1 MVSGHESFAEGRSYP
16 VGMAEAHLAAAPRR
30 GAELGTDGPQPSRGK
45 TEVRLLSELDDLTEA
60 VEVIKGVWGK
70 TGGGLLPVELLR
82 AYAHAGDPV
91 LGAFQVDSG
100 RMIGICVGFL
110 AMPEQGDL
118 HLHSHMTGV
127 TPGIQHRGIG
137 FALKVA
143 QREWCL
149 ERGITD
155 VRWTVDPLLAANAW
169 FNIGKLGGTAH
180 SYLPQFY
187 GDMDDDLN
195 RGEQT
200 DRLEMSWAV
209 GSPRVAAI
217 LGGQSLNGDSAKA
230 ERTVGIPA
238 DYYGLRKTDP
248 EEAARQRASVRSQ
261 LMEAFDDG
269 LEISGYTRET
279 GYQLTR
285 RV

>member
-1 MVSGHESFAEGRSYP
+1 
-16 VGMAEAHLAAAPRR
+16 MAEAHLAAAPLA
-30 GAELGTDGPQPSRGK
+30 GEKSDTDGPLPSHGK
-45 TEVRLLSELDDLTEA
+45 TEVRVLRELGDLNEA

-110 AMPEQGDL
+110 ALPEPGDL

-137 FALKVA
+137 FALKSS
-143 QREWCL
+143 QRDWCL
-149 ERGITD
+149 ERGISE
-155 VRWTVDPLLAANAW
+155 VRWTVDPLLASNAW
-169 FNIGKLGGTAH
+169 FNVVKLGGTAH
-180 SYLPQFY
+180 AYLPRFY

-200 DRLEMSWAV
+200 DRLEMSWRV
-209 GSPRVAAI
+209 DSPRVGAI
-217 LGGQSLNGDSAKA
+217 FSGQGANGDSPKV
-230 ERTVGIPA
+230 ERTVAIPP
-238 DYYGLRKTDP
+238 DYYALRKADP
-248 EEAARQRASVRSQ
+248 EEAARHRARVRTQ
-261 LMEAFDDG
+261 LTEAFDDG

-285 RV
+285 RG

>member
-1 MVSGHESFAEGRSYP
+1 
-16 VGMAEAHLAAAPRR
+16 MAETDLAATPVK
-30 GAELGTDGPQPSRGK
+30 GDEGQKPIPEPSSGK
-45 TEVRLLSELDDLTEA
+45 TEVRELFDLDDLNEA

-70 TGGGLLPVELLR
+70 QGGGLLPVELLR

-91 LGAFQVDSG
+91 LGAFQVDTG
-100 RMIGICVGFL
+100 KMIGICVGFL
-110 AMPEQGDL
+110 ALPVAGDL

-127 TPGIQHRGIG
+127 TPGIQHRGVG
-137 FALKVA
+137 FALKCA

-149 ERGITD
+149 ERGIGD

-169 FNIGKLGGTAH
+169 FNIVKLGGTAH

-200 DRLEMSWAV
+200 DRLELSWAV
-209 GSPRVAAI
+209 DSPRVAAI
-217 LGGQSLNGDSAKA
+217 LSGQSLNGDSPKV
-230 ERTVGIPA
+230 ERTVAIPS
-238 DYYGLRKTDP
+238 DYYGLRRSDP
-248 EEAARQRASVRSQ
+248 EEALRQRVAVRSQ
-261 LMEAFDDG
+261 LTDAFEAG
-269 LEISGYTRET
+269 LEISGYSRES

-285 RV
+285 RA

>member
-1 MVSGHESFAEGRSYP
+1 
-16 VGMAEAHLAAAPRR
+16 MAEAHVAAAPRT
-30 GAELGTDGPQPSRGK
+30 GALAEDGPRPVEGK

-60 VEVIKGVWGK
+60 VEVIKGVWGN

-91 LGAFQVDSG
+91 LGAFQVDSA

-110 AMPEQGDL
+110 ALPEPGDL

-137 FALKVA
+137 FALKRA

-149 ERGITD
+149 ERGIGE
-155 VRWTVDPLLAANAW
+155 VRWTVDPLLASNAW
-169 FNIGKLGGTAH
+169 FNVTKLGGTAH
-180 SYLPQFY
+180 SYLTRFY
-187 GDMDDDLN
+187 GEMDDDLN

-200 DRLEMSWAV
+200 DRLEMTWQV
-209 GSPRVAAI
+209 DSPRVTAI
-217 LGGQSLNGDSAKA
+217 LSGHGRNGDSPNV
-230 ERTVGIPA
+230 ERTVAIPP
-238 DYYGLRKTDP
+238 DYYALRDENP
-248 EEAARQRASVRSQ
+248 DEAARHRAAVRSQ
-261 LMEAFDDG
+261 LMRAFDDG

-279 GYQLTR
+279 GYQLTP